1 MIMQRNIEAKLRAA
15 LDPAHL
21 QVINESHRHSVP
33 PGSESHFKVIV
44 VSKHFEGQ
52 GLLGRHQAV
61 NVLLGDELQ
70 NGVHALSMQTHT
82 PEEWARRDGRVLP
95 SPDCMGGGKTGN

>member
-1 MIMQRNIEAKLRAA
+1 MIVQRNIEAKLRAA

-21 QVINESHRHSVP
+21 EVINESYMHSVP

-44 VSKHFEGQ
+44 VSECFEGQ
-52 GLLGRHQAV
+52 GLLARHQAV

-70 NGVHALSMQTHT
+70 YGVHALSMQTHT
-82 PEEWARRDGRVLP
+82 PEEWARRGGQILA
-95 SPDCMGGGKTGN
+95 SPACRGGGKTGT

>member
-1 MIMQRNIEAKLRAA
+1 MIVQRNIEAKLRAA

-21 QVINESHRHSVP
+21 QVINESHMHSVP

-44 VSKHFEGQ
+44 VSERFEGQ
-52 GLLGRHQAV
+52 GLVGRHRTV

-82 PEEWARRDGRVLP
+82 PGEWARRGGQVLA
-95 SPDCMGGGKTGN
+95 SPACRGGGKTGA